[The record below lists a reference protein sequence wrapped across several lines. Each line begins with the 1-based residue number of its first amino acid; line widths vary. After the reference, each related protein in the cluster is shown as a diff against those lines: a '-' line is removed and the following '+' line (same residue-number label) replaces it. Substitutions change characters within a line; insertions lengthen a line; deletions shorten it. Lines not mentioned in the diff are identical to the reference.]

1 MSENNRVIVAGY
13 AQRVFYNDG
22 IEYRNFSDGLV
33 GNQQTEN
40 ADGETSVFTFGN
52 FVTTTNYEGR
62 LSRIFSV
69 NKFSNFYSLDSY
81 NLTNDSSNLLLNN
94 NIKTTLNLDNTNLC
108 DLVYFGSATEFI
120 RVSLENIITN
130 WPASLYVTPLRSDG
144 INTIVGDTISNYNY
158 NPILNKA
165 TFDVDVN
172 FIDNKF
178 SINYLNNG
186 TTINTFNDEN
196 KLRNL
201 EVSYADYVI
210 LINEKEYKLL
220 NFEGASSIVN
230 DTIGLEVEGDPFGF
244 NGSADSTPTYHIKPN
259 KTVEESFF
267 NSISKY
273 EDNLLNRLTTPK
285 YTSTYSFKK
294 EEEDGTITNSEKIL
308 TWPTTDG
315 YNIDY
320 NTAEYVRFVS
330 DLIEIANSKDG
341 IETNLIARFLT
352 AESISD
358 FDTLPNCEGSEEE
371 TAGQKM
377 NKTLKIYGRE
387 FDEIKKY
394 IDGIS
399 FANVVTYDKKKN
411 TPDQLV
417 KYLARVLGWELTSS
431 IVENDLINTYLNV
444 GARTYDGQSR
454 GLTPAEAEVELWRRL
469 ILNSSWIWKSKG
481 TRKTIEFF
489 FKLIGAPDGLI
500 EFDEH
505 VYVAKEPIDMDL
517 FYATLEANDLDD
529 DISLY
534 NVDFDGYPKFFR
546 DTSSMY
552 FQKGGQWYRETGGET
567 ATQYVL
573 VGNNPHVGPYDGG
586 KEYINQLENIIP
598 DFTPFTLTST
608 TITTTET
615 KLFTNY
621 NSGLFN
627 QYTGETYITLQNDDG
642 ITLDNIV
649 SGSTT
654 IIKDPC
660 PQIEQTDC
668 GCDVPE
674 DDESLKIDISNATRQ
689 RGILNELEKEENCT
703 KGMIGQYLVDPSGT
717 TYGGNY
723 YEVEYELYDPYGTPS
738 TTHTNTTKWIDSN
751 CCNLIFS
758 NAKSF
763 YHEEYVDVSSGGTNT
778 PFEWEL
784 VNCGYLCV
792 PHFSSYFSGVTTSLS
807 NVYTQIPWHDSGKR
821 GVGSTLSCQWV
832 LAGPTIGDMEL
843 IGSNYYLKFID
854 PKGDL
859 RVVNTDT
866 GFCPVGL
873 YTADYNLIT
882 DPYTGEKGYGCILN
896 SDGLQVLSDNP
907 TKTNEIYQLYE
918 QRARKIIGCY
928 SDSN

>member
-1 MSENNRVIVAGY
+1 MSENNRVRVAGY

-52 FVTTTNYEGR
+52 FVTTTNYGGR
-62 LSRIFSV
+62 LTRLYTS
-69 NKFSNFYSLDSY
+69 KKYSNFYSLDSY
-81 NLTNDSSNLLLNN
+81 DLTSFGSKLILNN
-94 NIKTTLNLDNTNLC
+94 NIKVTLNLDNGNLC

-130 WPASLYVTPLRSDG
+130 WPASLYVTPLRNDG
-144 INTIVGDTISNYNY
+144 INTIVGDTISNYDY
-158 NPILNKA
+158 NSVFNKA
-165 TFDVDVN
+165 TFNVDVN

-178 SINYLNNG
+178 DINFLNNG
-186 TTINTFNDEN
+186 TIINTFNQEN

-201 EVSYADYVI
+201 QVSYADYVI
-210 LINEKEYKLL
+210 SINGNEYKVLG
-220 NFEGASSIVN
+220 FSGATSISN
-230 DTIGLEVEGDPFGF
+230 DTIQLEVEGDPFGF

-259 KTVEESFF
+259 KITEESFF
-267 NSISKY
+267 NSISQY
-273 EDNLLNRLTTPK
+273 ENNLLNRLTLPK
-285 YTSTYSFKK
+285 YTSTYNYKK
-294 EEEDGTITNSEKIL
+294 DEDDGTITISEKTL

-320 NTAEYVRFVS
+320 NTADYVRFVS
-330 DLIEIANSKDG
+330 ELIEIANSKDG
-341 IETNLIARFLT
+341 IETNLMVRFLT

-358 FDTLPNCEGSEEE
+358 FDTIPNCEGDEEE

-431 IVENDLINTYLNV
+431 IVENDLVNSYLNV
-444 GARTYDGQSR
+444 GARTYAGQSR
-454 GLTPAEAEVELWRRL
+454 GLTPAEAETELWRRL

-505 VYVAKEPIDMDL
+505 VYVAKEPIDMKL
-517 FYATLEANDLDD
+517 FYATLEANGLDD
-529 DISLY
+529 DIDLY
-534 NVDFDGYPKFFR
+534 NVDYDGYPKFFR
-546 DTSSMY
+546 DTPNMY

-567 ATQYVL
+567 ATQYIL
-573 VGNNPHVGPYDGG
+573 NGNNPHVGPYDGG

-608 TITTTET
+608 TITTTDA

-627 QYTGETYITLQNDDG
+627 QYTGSTYIGLQNDSGVDL
-642 ITLDNIV
+642 TNISKV
-649 SGSTT
+649 ESS

-668 GCDVPE
+668 GCDIPE
-674 DDESLKIDISNATRQ
+674 DDEALRIDVTSNSLNANN
-689 RGILNELEKEENCT
+689 LNQLQKDKKCKE
-703 KGMIGQYLVDPSGT
+703 GMIGQNIVNPTGVTLD
-717 TYGGNY
+717 GNY
-723 YEVEYELYDPYGTPS
+723 IEVEFELYEPDGTVS
-738 TTHTNTTKWIDSN
+738 STHTNTTKWLDPN
-751 CCNLIFS
+751 CCNALTPGS
-758 NAKSF
+758 KPF
-763 YHEEYVDVSSGGTNT
+763 YHEEYINTSTGTT
-778 PFEWEL
+778 GSTLQWEL

-792 PHFSSYFSGVTTSLS
+792 PTDQISSVS
-807 NVYTQIPWHDSGKR
+807 TQIPFHDSRKR
-821 GVGSTLSCQWV
+821 GVGSTLACQWT
-832 LAGPTIGDMEL
+832 LAGSTLGSMEL
-843 IGSNYYLKFID
+843 IGTNYYLKFID
-854 PKGDL
+854 PKGDS
-859 RVVNTDT
+859 RIVNTDT
-866 GFCPVGL
+866 GFCPAGL
-873 YTADYNLIT
+873 YTIDYQLTT
-882 DPYTGEKGYGCILN
+882 DPYTNEKGYGCKLN
-896 SDGLQVLSDNP
+896 ADGIKVFTDNP
-907 TKTNEIYQLYE
+907 TKTNIIYQLYE
-918 QRARKIIGCY
+918 QRARNIIGCY
-928 SDSN
+928 KDIV